1 MQPILLFLD
10 SQTAVAANTMAQTA
24 ATTTTT
30 TLNQTALNQE
40 SSNNAGGGTME
51 IVIRRVGMEDHI
63 NIVKLFQVC
72 YLLIS
77 WELFC
82 RIYIGLCLFLHKTLL
97 KYAGLTILRN
107 HTDCLKVG
115 IIGTFNKIQ
124 VLKTNPVNDLLFLS
138 STYNSKYYL

>member
-10 SQTAVAANTMAQTA
+10 SQIAVAANIMAQTA
-24 ATTTTT
+24 ATTTT

-72 YLLIS
+72 YLIIGNYFAGFILIYLYS
-77 WELFC
+77 C
-82 RIYIGLCLFLHKTLL
+82 LHKTLL
-97 KYAGLTILRN
+97 KHVGLAIL
-107 HTDCLKVG
+107 
-115 IIGTFNKIQ
+115 
-124 VLKTNPVNDLLFLS
+124 
-138 STYNSKYYL
+138 

>member
-72 YLLIS
+72 YLIS

-97 KYAGLTILRN
+97 KYAMGW
-107 HTDCLKVG
+107 
-115 IIGTFNKIQ
+115 
-124 VLKTNPVNDLLFLS
+124 LFCEIRQIVE
-138 STYNSKYYL
+138 K

>member
-10 SQTAVAANTMAQTA
+10 SQIAVAANTMAQTA
-24 ATTTTT
+24 ATT

-72 YLLIS
+72 YL
-77 WELFC
+77 
-82 RIYIGLCLFLHKTLL
+82 FLGKYFAGFILVYLYSFIKT
-97 KYAGLTILRN
+97 Y
-107 HTDCLKVG
+107 
-115 IIGTFNKIQ
+115 
-124 VLKTNPVNDLLFLS
+124 
-138 STYNSKYYL
+138 

>member
-10 SQTAVAANTMAQTA
+10 SQIAVAANTMAQTA
-24 ATTTTT
+24 ATTT

-72 YLLIS
+72 YL
-77 WELFC
+77 
-82 RIYIGLCLFLHKTLL
+82 FLGD
-97 KYAGLTILRN
+97 YFAGFIL
-107 HTDCLKVG
+107 V
-115 IIGTFNKIQ
+115 
-124 VLKTNPVNDLLFLS
+124 
-138 STYNSKYYL
+138 YLYSFIKPY

>member
-10 SQTAVAANTMAQTA
+10 SQTAVAANTRAQTA

-40 SSNNAGGGTME
+40 SSNNGGGGTME

-72 YLLIS
+72 YLFFGNYFASFMLVYLYSFI
-77 WELFC
+77 
-82 RIYIGLCLFLHKTLL
+82 KTLL
-97 KYAGLTILRN
+97 KYAGLAILQN
-107 HTDCLKVG
+107 
-115 IIGTFNKIQ
+115 Q
-124 VLKTNPVNDLLFLS
+124 KT
-138 STYNSKYYL
+138 

>member
-10 SQTAVAANTMAQTA
+10 SQIAVAANTMAQTA
-24 ATTTTT
+24 ATTT

-72 YLLIS
+72 YLI
-77 WELFC
+77 FGN
-82 RIYIGLCLFLHKTLL
+82 YF
-97 KYAGLTILRN
+97 AGFIL
-107 HTDCLKVG
+107 V
-115 IIGTFNKIQ
+115 
-124 VLKTNPVNDLLFLS
+124 
-138 STYNSKYYL
+138 YLYSFIKPY

>member
-10 SQTAVAANTMAQTA
+10 SQIAVAANTMAQTA

-72 YLLIS
+72 YL
-77 WELFC
+77 
-82 RIYIGLCLFLHKTLL
+82 FLGN
-97 KYAGLTILRN
+97 YFAGFIL
-107 HTDCLKVG
+107 V
-115 IIGTFNKIQ
+115 
-124 VLKTNPVNDLLFLS
+124 
-138 STYNSKYYL
+138 YLYSFIKP

>member
-10 SQTAVAANTMAQTA
+10 SQIAVAANTMAQTA
-24 ATTTTT
+24 ATTT

-72 YLLIS
+72 YLFLGNYFAGFISLI
-77 WELFC
+77 
-82 RIYIGLCLFLHKTLL
+82 LHKTLF
-97 KYAGLTILRN
+97 KYAGLDILRIN
-107 HTDCLKVG
+107 QTDCLKVG
-115 IIGTFNKIQ
+115 VITIFNKIQ
-124 VLKTNPVNDLLFLS
+124 VLKTNPVNNLNFHI
-138 STYNSKYYL
+138 ST

>member
-10 SQTAVAANTMAQTA
+10 SQIAVAANTMAQTA
-24 ATTTTT
+24 ATTT

-72 YLLIS
+72 YLFLGNYFAGFIFVYLYFFIKPYRYMLGWIFCELI
-77 WELFC
+77 
-82 RIYIGLCLFLHKTLL
+82 RQI
-97 KYAGLTILRN
+97 
-107 HTDCLKVG
+107 V
-115 IIGTFNKIQ
+115 
-124 VLKTNPVNDLLFLS
+124 LLFSYSVFSYS
-138 STYNSKYYL
+138 STCNSKIHTM

>member
-10 SQTAVAANTMAQTA
+10 SQIAVAANTMAQTA

-40 SSNNAGGGTME
+40 SSNNASGGTME

-72 YLLIS
+72 YLILGNYFAGFTFVYLYSFMKPYWNMLIA
-77 WELFC
+77 
-82 RIYIGLCLFLHKTLL
+82 I
-97 KYAGLTILRN
+97 
-107 HTDCLKVG
+107 
-115 IIGTFNKIQ
+115 
-124 VLKTNPVNDLLFLS
+124 LLFRN
-138 STYNSKYYL
+138 TYHWNFQ